1 MENKNTRERSNL
13 QEGVENI
20 IQAKHDKYDGA
31 NNQLQ
36 MYEDKILLEQ
46 QAELLVEELDNANRC
61 LSSRDNCI
69 SELTEELQSKLNFVK
84 SLSNK
89 NTRLSDEKRASEQT
103 LLESL
108 EQVASSK
115 NLADDLTKRLKE
127 LERHQSSIVSES
139 NIAKS
144 ERKESEQRN
153 DELHDEVSSL
163 YISLKQ
169 I

>member
-1 MENKNTRERSNL
+1 
-13 QEGVENI
+13 
-20 IQAKHDKYDGA
+20 
-31 NNQLQ
+31 
-36 MYEDKILLEQ
+36 LEQ

>member
-61 LSSRDNCI
+61 LSS
-69 SELTEELQSKLNFVK
+69 S
-84 SLSNK
+84 
-89 NTRLSDEKRASEQT
+89 RLFR
-103 LLESL
+103 
-108 EQVASSK
+108 
-115 NLADDLTKRLKE
+115 
-127 LERHQSSIVSES
+127 
-139 NIAKS
+139 
-144 ERKESEQRN
+144 
-153 DELHDEVSSL
+153 
-163 YISLKQ
+163 
-169 I
+169 